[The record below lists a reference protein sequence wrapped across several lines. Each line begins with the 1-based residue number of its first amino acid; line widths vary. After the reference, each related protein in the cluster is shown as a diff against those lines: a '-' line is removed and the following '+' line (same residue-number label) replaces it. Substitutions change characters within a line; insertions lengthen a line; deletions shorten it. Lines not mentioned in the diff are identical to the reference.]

1 MKKIGYID
9 YLDTG
14 IFPATVL
21 FAYNVSLTE
30 LRKELRK
37 QKCNDW
43 LNGLTNDSYEEK
55 DKRVYH
61 REVNGKKLFYLIF
74 NQKFTFSD
82 YDYCLLAHEVV
93 HLCQFIMPHILDR
106 NQECEAEA
114 YTHTHLMAQ
123 CLKIIRNTDK
133 K

>member
-14 IFPATVL
+14 IFPSTVL

-43 LNGLTNDSYEEK
+43 LNGLTNDSYDEK
-55 DKRVYH
+55 DKQVYH
-61 REVNGKKLFYLIF
+61 REINGKKLFYLIY

-82 YDYCLLAHEVV
+82 DDYCYLAHEVL
-93 HLCQFIMPHILDR
+93 HLCQFILPHILERDR
-106 NQECEAEA
+106 EVEAEA
-114 YTHTHLMAQ
+114 YLHTHLMKQA
-123 CLKIIRNTDK
+123 LTIIRK
-133 K
+133 